1 MGIGDKLLQV
11 MKEKNMDIRELAEK
25 TKLSEY
31 TILEILSGIREADLS
46 TLCRMAIGLG
56 ISVQEIQEE
65 EEVYLISVQK
75 EVLAKLLA
83 ISELENVEIEL
94 LIHNMLDSGI
104 VEYCF

>member
-1 MGIGDKLLQV
+1 MGIGDSLLQA

-31 TILEILSGIREADLS
+31 MILEILAGTREADLS
-46 TLCRMAIGLG
+46 TLCRMAMGLD
-56 ISVQEIQEE
+56 ISVQDLQKE

-75 EVLAKLLA
+75 DILAKLIA
-83 ISELENVEIEL
+83 ISELENIEVEL
-94 LIHNMLDSGI
+94 LVHNMLDSGI